1 MRKIIILTIFT
12 LMSSYIFGQQS
23 KSDSLTLEFKKY
35 EITEQDFPLLGKQKV
50 IMGTVII
57 KKGNKKIAT
66 HDFLVPLKQDPISH
80 IAVLDTKSQKIEPRI
95 HYNISEKAF
104 TYYEGTDKEGKVKVK
119 DTLPQK
125 DLVLFGLWVWA
136 RLIY

>member
-1 MRKIIILTIFT
+1 
-12 LMSSYIFGQQS
+12 MSSYLFGQQS

-35 EITEQDFPLLGKQKV
+35 EITEQEFPLLGKQKV

-57 KKGNKKIAT
+57 KKDNKKIAT
-66 HDFLVPLKQDPISH
+66 HDFLVPIKQEPISH
-80 IAVLDTKSQKIEPRI
+80 IAVLDTKGQKIDPRI
-95 HYNISEKAF
+95 HYNVEEEAF

-119 DTLPQK
+119 DSLTQK
-125 DLVLFGLWVWA
+125 ELVLFGLWVWA